1 MSGQRITAVEYIRGV
16 AMLGVV
22 GIHTGACTLSNPN
35 VNLHLFALLEIV
47 SRFSVPI
54 FFFVSAFGLFRSHPL
69 DKELKYG
76 QFMLRRFRMVLIPYL
91 TWSILYMLH
100 YSLTYHDF
108 YIWKPTLVYKY
119 FLFGLASYQLYF
131 LVILLWFY
139 AFIPLWRWLARA
151 IIRNPFPLL
160 GILLLLQIVFNY
172 YSSYYLRPSAFSNHY
187 LAVLVEYR
195 LSYWVVHYLFVFM
208 LGAVCAARF
217 ADFVHFTER
226 FRTAIYC
233 FFVSTL
239 AGMLLFYYYLVYG
252 CQKGPEDAVNLA
264 HQLSPIGVLYT
275 IAAALFLFTLFRQTA
290 VPKPIIPILMLLS
303 EHSYP
308 VYLVHPFLIYY
319 LTQALSMSGL
329 IMTTP
334 VTVLFYLCIITG
346 SLLFAIAIKHLSRTF
361 PFISLFLSGK
371 SIPKR
376 LKSGQ

>member
-1 MSGQRITAVEYIRGV
+1 MPGQRITAIEYIRGV

-22 GIHTGACTLSNPN
+22 GIHTGASTLSNPN

-69 DKELKYG
+69 DEDLNYG
-76 QFMLRRFRMVLIPYL
+76 HFMLRRFRTVLIPYL

-100 YSLTYHDF
+100 YSLTYNDY

-139 AFIPLWRWLARA
+139 AMIPLWRRLART
-151 IIRNPFPLL
+151 IIANPLCSFGL
-160 GILLLLQIVFNY
+160 LLLLQIAFNY
-172 YSSYYLRPSAFSNHY
+172 YSSYCLRPSVFNNHY

-195 LSYWVVHYLFVFM
+195 LSYWVVHYMFIFM

-217 ADFVHFTER
+217 EDFVRFTER
-226 FRTAIYC
+226 FRTAIYV
-233 FFVSTL
+233 FFASTL
-239 AGMLLFYYYLVYG
+239 AGMLIFYYYLVYG
-252 CQKGPEDAVNLA
+252 CQKTPEAAVNLA

-275 IAAALFLFTLFRQTA
+275 IAASLFLFALFRTTA
-290 VPKPIIPILMLLS
+290 IPKPIVPVLALLS

-308 VYLVHPFLIYY
+308 VYLFHPFLISY
-319 LTQALSMSGL
+319 LMFVLSKNGL
-329 IMTTP
+329 ILNVPITA
-334 VTVLFYLCIITG
+334 VFYASIIIG
-346 SLLFAIAIKHLSRTF
+346 SLIFAIALKHLSYTF
-361 PFISLFLSGK
+361 PFISLLLSGK
-371 SIPKR
+371 ILSKR
-376 LKSGQ
+376 IK